1 MLKKIITYPAMTLF
15 LAACV
20 TINIYFPAAAAEEA
34 ARTIVR
40 DVLGKEAAPDQPG
53 SGEQPQQKP
62 QGDKG
67 AVLDDLGQATVV
79 TVGWLL
85 ETLVPAAQAA
95 EADININTPVVAGL
109 RRSMASRQGVLSGY
123 YRSGA
128 IGFDTRG
135 LVSVR
140 DLGAVALPERSRL
153 RGLVADEN
161 RDRDALYRE
170 IARANGHPEWESDIR
185 KTFARVWVEEAAR
198 GYWYQDA
205 GGQWRQK

>member
-1 MLKKIITYPAMTLF
+1 VLKKIITYPAMTLF

-40 DVLGKEAAPDQPG
+40 DVLGKEAASPQPE
-53 SGEQPQQKP
+53 SGQQPQQQP

-67 AVLDDLGQATVV
+67 AVLDDLGQATVA

-95 EADININTPVVAGL
+95 EADININTPVVSSL
-109 RRSMASRQGVLSGY
+109 RRSMGSRQGALSSY

-135 LVSVR
+135 LVAVR
-140 DLGAVALPERSRL
+140 DLAAVALPERSKL
-153 RGLVADEN
+153 RRLVADEN
-161 RDRDALYRE
+161 RDRNALYRE
-170 IARANGHPEWESDIR
+170 IARANGHPEWEEDIR

-205 GGQWRQK
+205 SGQWRQK

>member
-1 MLKKIITYPAMTLF
+1 MLKKLVTYPAMTLF

-40 DVLGKEAAPDQPG
+40 DVLGNEAAPDNKAAPPKG
-53 SGEQPQQKP
+53 D
-62 QGDKG
+62 DKG
-67 AVLDDLGQATVV
+67 AMNDNLQQAPIAAVS
-79 TVGWLL
+79 WLL
-85 ETLVPAAQAA
+85 HILVPAAEAA
-95 EADININTPVVAGL
+95 QADININTPVVTQL
-109 RRSMASRQGVLSGY
+109 RSAMGGRQGSLSAY

-128 IGFDTRG
+128 IGFDNKG

-140 DLGAVALPERSRL
+140 DLGVVALPERGRL
-153 RGLVADEN
+153 RQLVADEN

-185 KTFARVWVEEAAR
+185 NTFARVWVQEAGS